1 MPWTGSQIV
10 TLGPERWCLRGGAF
24 LLLIGYHSLLSCP
37 WLTLS
42 SCRLWA
48 TVSFARLVGWCRTC
62 RTSSASHSPG
72 ERPSVPRNQLGPS
85 SSISYTRGFVFF
97 FFLFL
102 FLALMRLSQFEDRF
116 MYGEALYKLNNRAWA
131 LHWSTAVGCRKEQNG
146 GPLPRITGKGSEGNT
161 FASGTHSGCPLK
173 KNSSHL

>member
-10 TLGPERWCLRGGAF
+10 TLGPEGDASVEAHFCCWLATTLFF
-24 LLLIGYHSLLSCP
+24 LAHDSLSVHVDFGLLWALPASQGDATCVEPALLPTALVRDPVSLETNWVHPLLS
-37 WLTLS
+37 
-42 SCRLWA
+42 A
-48 TVSFARLVGWCRTC
+48 TQEL
-62 RTSSASHSPG
+62 
-72 ERPSVPRNQLGPS
+72 
-85 SSISYTRGFVFF
+85 FVCL

-116 MYGEALYKLNNRAWA
+116 IYGEALHKLNNRAWA

-146 GPLPRITGKGSEGNT
+146 GPLLWITGKGSEGNT
-161 FASGTHSGCPLK
+161 FASGTHSGCSLK